1 MDIDGLEGNRVAEM
15 IYRGRVVFFKSTI
28 SKNPLFKNILLK
40 MHSAS
45 LLHMDIDGI
54 EGSRVA
60 EMIYN
65 RRLAPPW
72 GIGDS
77 KSSESKL

>member
-1 MDIDGLEGNRVAEM
+1 
-15 IYRGRVVFFKSTI
+15 
-28 SKNPLFKNILLK
+28 

-45 LLHMDIDGI
+45 LLHMDIDGK

-65 RRLAPPW
+65 RRLAQPW

-77 KSSESKL
+77 KSSESIFEL

>member
-1 MDIDGLEGNRVAEM
+1 MDIDGLEGTRVAEM

-65 RRLAPPW
+65 RRLSW